1 MQEHDETEGK
11 WASEK
16 KRHQREKFETLNMQ
30 AFISVILAAILLGF
44 IVHEFFHIVTI
55 ESVSSVTIRFGSTS
69 SPLSICC
76 LEENESAMEELAYL
90 LQLITTIGWIIINKQ
105 TYVQKGN

>member
-1 MQEHDETEGK
+1 MHEHTEAEGK
-11 WASEK
+11 WPSE
-16 KRHQREKFETLNMQ
+16 RHQREKFETLNMQ
-30 AFISVILAAILLGF
+30 AFVSVILAAILLGF

-90 LQLITTIGWIIINKQ
+90 LQLITTIGWIILNKQ
-105 TYVQKGN
+105 TYVEKGN